1 MTKEGYIID
10 GGGGDIRVEMSQMNF
25 LDAMSFKPLE
35 LRNGAIADY
44 HFVID
49 SFVYLDDADILLI
62 DLPPQ
67 VLPNSDIT
75 CQVIQP
81 DPVGVLDVDCSANE

>member
-1 MTKEGYIID
+1 MTKEKYIID
-10 GGGGDIRVEMSQMNF
+10 GGGGDIRVEMSEMNF

-44 HFVID
+44 HFVINSNVRLAD
-49 SFVYLDDADILLI
+49 NDILLI

-67 VLPNSDIT
+67 VLPSSGIT
-75 CQVIQP
+75 C
-81 DPVGVLDVDCSANE
+81 